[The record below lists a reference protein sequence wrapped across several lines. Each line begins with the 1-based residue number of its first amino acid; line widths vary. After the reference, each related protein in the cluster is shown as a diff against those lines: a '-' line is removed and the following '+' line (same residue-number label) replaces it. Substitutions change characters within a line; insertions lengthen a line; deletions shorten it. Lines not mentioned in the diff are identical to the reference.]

1 VADIRIHGTTH
12 QRPIDRFAA
21 EAPALIATSGQA
33 SVLDALVRER
43 IVAEDWLVA
52 IDSNRYSVPC
62 RLIGQTVQVVRAGGV
77 WQIRYRGELVAEH
90 PVLAGRYQLSVA
102 PEHGPGAVAR
112 NARQRYAEAREVVS
126 TPLPLA
132 EAVEIREL
140 QIYEQMLEVA

>member
-1 VADIRIHGTTH
+1 
-12 QRPIDRFAA
+12 
-21 EAPALIATSGQA
+21 
-33 SVLDALVRER
+33 
-43 IVAEDWLVA
+43 
-52 IDSNRYSVPC
+52 
-62 RLIGQTVQVVRAGGV
+62 V